1 MKRNRTPSMRKFAL
15 KIALEQPNL
24 TGLTLVNHE
33 AKIRG
38 EKPYPESTWSSLVKN
53 EVPRVKKYGNK
64 FFDSHT
70 DSPVSWGD
78 LKTRWPI

>member
-38 EKPYPESTWSSLVKN
+38 EKPYPESTWASLVKN
-53 EVPRVKKYGNK
+53 EVPRVNKYK
-64 FFDSHT
+64 DAFFEAHT
-70 DSPVSWGD
+70 EHPFSWGD
-78 LKTRWPI
+78 LKTQWPL